1 MNKFRRKAIIL
12 TAVVLLFL
20 SFGMVKDKLQLR
32 DNMIRLHVIADSN
45 AEEDQYIKL
54 KVRDAVLMVLQTAM
68 EDSSDVYMAKDY
80 IAKNIPQLE
89 AAANQVLE
97 DAGFSQRAR
106 VSLVTEEYPCRE
118 YDTFSLPSGVY
129 QSLKVEIGSA
139 EGKNWWCVVFPTLCK
154 PATVDAFR
162 EESESTGI
170 SKSLSNTLCADGK
183 YKIRFFLLDCI
194 GKIEN
199 FFHFG

>member
-1 MNKFRRKAIIL
+1 MKKFRKKVIIMIA
-12 TAVVLLFL
+12 AVLIFL
-20 SFGMVKDKLQLR
+20 SFGIVMDKLQLR
-32 DNMIRLHVIADSN
+32 NNMIRLHVIADSN
-45 AEEDQYIKL
+45 SAEDQHIKL
-54 KVRDAVLMVLQTAM
+54 KVRDAVLAVLQVAM

-80 IAKNIPQLE
+80 ILMNIPQLE
-89 AAANQVLE
+89 SAANQVLK
-97 DAGFSQRAR
+97 DAGFSEQAR

-118 YDTFSLPSGVY
+118 YETFSLPSGVY
-129 QSLKVEIGSA
+129 QSLKVVIGSG

-170 SKSLSNTLCADGK
+170 SRSLSNTLCADKK
-183 YKIRFFLLDCI
+183 YEIRFFLLDCL

>member
-1 MNKFRRKAIIL
+1 MKKLKRIATIL
-12 TAVVLLFL
+12 TVAVILLL
-20 SFGMVKDKLQLR
+20 CVGMVKDKLQLR
-32 DNMIRLHVIADSN
+32 DNMIRLHVIADSDS
-45 AEEDQYIKL
+45 EEDQHIKL
-54 KVRDAVLMVLQTAM
+54 KVRDAVLMVLQGAM
-68 EDSSDVYMAKDY
+68 EECSDIYMAKDY
-80 IAKNIPQLE
+80 IVMNIPQLE

-97 DAGFSQRAR
+97 DGGFAQRAR

-154 PATVDAFR
+154 PTTVDAFH
-162 EESESTGI
+162 EESESNGI

-183 YKIRFFLLDCI
+183 YEIRFFLLDCI
-194 GKIEN
+194 GKLEN

>member
-1 MNKFRRKAIIL
+1 MKKFRKKVIIMIA
-12 TAVVLLFL
+12 AVLIFL
-20 SFGMVKDKLQLR
+20 SFGIVMDKLQLR
-32 DNMIRLHVIADSN
+32 NNMIRLHVIADSN
-45 AEEDQYIKL
+45 SAEDQHIKL
-54 KVRDAVLMVLQTAM
+54 KVRDAVLAVLQAAM

-80 IAKNIPQLE
+80 ILMNIPQLE
-89 AAANQVLE
+89 SAANQVLK
-97 DAGFSQRAR
+97 DAGFSEQAR

-118 YDTFSLPSGVY
+118 YETFSLPSGVY
-129 QSLKVEIGSA
+129 QSLKVVIGSG

-170 SKSLSNTLCADGK
+170 SRSLSNTLCADKK
-183 YKIRFFLLDCI
+183 YEIRFFLLDCL